1 MFLDAFLISWIPD
14 ENPRYGSTPRPLSDH
29 LESCSE
35 ALSQT
40 TWAFCPAGD
49 TSLSSCPCLPP
60 GQPVPLVIVPHSYPY
75 TVTVEATVLVLGEA
89 QCVQGSLH
97 YSGYLRVQDQ
107 KLSNP
112 PNEKEKCPQGE
123 MSNCS
128 EQQSFAGFPPSST
141 PRGYVHKGQP
151 VLPPLHVSHWALL
164 PGAAD
169 LKPRAR

>member
-1 MFLDAFLISWIPD
+1 MKIHGMGPPHGRCQITWSPVRRHCLRQLGPSVQQETHLLAPVLACPLDNLCLWWLS
-14 ENPRYGSTPRPLSDH
+14 RTPILTLLQWRR
-29 LESCSE
+29 
-35 ALSQT
+35 
-40 TWAFCPAGD
+40 
-49 TSLSSCPCLPP
+49 LSS
-60 GQPVPLVIVPHSYPY
+60 G
-75 TVTVEATVLVLGEA
+75 AGEA